1 MPSRRSASIL
11 PTPRR
16 ITGVISTIASSPAY
30 RRAPIAASS
39 IAPGCYAEGLRHD
52 ALRLRPHHL
61 RNNALRRAVEP
72 RSSRA
77 EAALER
83 QRQRPDRP
91 LCRAARASAACRRTG
106 RSPAARASRAALRR
120 APLSASRRAAGEAHP
135 GASRSDRLPYRT
147 ARHHRWR
154 GYGRCTRTRP
164 PRPCSAGLA
173 GLPRARARRSLPH
186 ESHAAGLTRR
196 PVFRASADD
205 QHRRPRR
212 SDLDTRG
219 ELTMP
224 QSFARPA
231 FSVSPPPRDSSSF
244 PAIAAPLARRT
255 GSHRSHQFCHHLSLA
270 IVLVLLSA
278 NGVAH
283 AQAGD
288 RRVSAVTSESGRF
301 ARFVSEAALRFGI
314 PTSWITAV
322 MQAESRGVVRA
333 VSPKGAMG
341 LMQIM
346 PDTWSGLRSRY
357 GLGPNPFDPHDNIVA
372 GAAYL
377 RELHDRYGTAG
388 FLAAY
393 NAGPGRYEDHLT
405 SGRPLP
411 AETQAYVA
419 ALAPLLRDDGS
430 MGNVITAII
439 RSWTSSP
446 FFPVRANDAS
456 STGGTSSGDLGKRRS
471 MVTPAT
477 DWTGLAPQSEG
488 LFAPVSERQP
498 RL

>member
-1 MPSRRSASIL
+1 MPRLSSQSVASQ
-11 PTPRR
+11 
-16 ITGVISTIASSPAY
+16 
-30 RRAPIAASS
+30 
-39 IAPGCYAEGLRHD
+39 
-52 ALRLRPHHL
+52 
-61 RNNALRRAVEP
+61 
-72 RSSRA
+72 SSRA
-77 EAALER
+77 CV
-83 QRQRPDRP
+83 P
-91 LCRAARASAACRRTG
+91 SFF
-106 RSPAARASRAALRR
+106 PAI
-120 APLSASRRAAGEAHP
+120 PAHP
-135 GASRSDRLPYRT
+135 
-147 ARHHRWR
+147 
-154 GYGRCTRTRP
+154 
-164 PRPCSAGLA
+164 
-173 GLPRARARRSLPH
+173 ARRSG
-186 ESHAAGLTRR
+186 SH
-196 PVFRASADD
+196 
-205 QHRRPRR
+205 H
-212 SDLDTRG
+212 
-219 ELTMP
+219 
-224 QSFARPA
+224 
-231 FSVSPPPRDSSSF
+231 
-244 PAIAAPLARRT
+244 ARRI
-255 GSHRSHQFCHHLSLA
+255 RHQLHVVVMV
-270 IVLVLLSA
+270 VLFAACGIA
-278 NGVAH
+278 NAQPVAA
-283 AQAGD
+283 AQ
-288 RRVSAVTSESGRF
+288 STVTSKSDRIE
-301 ARFVSEAALRFGI
+301 RFVAEAALRFGI

-446 FFPVRANDAS
+446 LFPVRANDV
-456 STGGTSSGDLGKRRS
+456 STTRATSSGDVGKRRS
-471 MVTPAT
+471 MVRPAT

-488 LFAPVSERQP
+488 LFAPLSERQP

>member
-1 MPSRRSASIL
+1 M
-11 PTPRR
+11 
-16 ITGVISTIASSPAY
+16 
-30 RRAPIAASS
+30 
-39 IAPGCYAEGLRHD
+39 
-52 ALRLRPHHL
+52 
-61 RNNALRRAVEP
+61 
-72 RSSRA
+72 
-77 EAALER
+77 
-83 QRQRPDRP
+83 
-91 LCRAARASAACRRTG
+91 
-106 RSPAARASRAALRR
+106 
-120 APLSASRRAAGEAHP
+120 
-135 GASRSDRLPYRT
+135 
-147 ARHHRWR
+147 
-154 GYGRCTRTRP
+154 
-164 PRPCSAGLA
+164 PRPS
-173 GLPRARARRSLPH
+173 S
-186 ESHAAGLTRR
+186 
-196 PVFRASADD
+196 
-205 QHRRPRR
+205 
-212 SDLDTRG
+212 
-219 ELTMP
+219 
-224 QSFARPA
+224 QSVA
-231 FSVSPPPRDSSSF
+231 VLSSGACVPSFF
-244 PAIAAPLARRT
+244 PAIAGHPARRS
-255 GSHRSHQFCHHLSLA
+255 GSHHARRFRHHLHVVVMA
-270 IVLVLLSA
+270 VLFAACGIA
-278 NGVAH
+278 NAQPVAT
-283 AQAGD
+283 AQ
-288 RRVSAVTSESGRF
+288 STVTSKSDRIE
-301 ARFVSEAALRFGI
+301 RFVAEAALRFGI

-393 NAGPGRYEDHLT
+393 NAGPGRYEDHLA

-446 FFPVRANDAS
+446 LFPVRANDV
-456 STGGTSSGDLGKRRS
+456 STTGATSSGDLGKRRS

-488 LFAPVSERQP
+488 LFAPLSERQP

>member
-1 MPSRRSASIL
+1 MPL
-11 PTPRR
+11 TPPRT
-16 ITGVISTIASSPAY
+16 IGAISTTASSPVSPRDPTAGTN
-30 RRAPIAASS
+30 
-39 IAPGCYAEGLRHD
+39 IAPGCCAEGWRHD
-52 ALRLRPHHL
+52 ALWLRHDDL
-61 RNNALRRAVEP
+61 RRDSLRRADEP
-72 RSSRA
+72 LPSRA

-83 QRQRPDRP
+83 QRERADRALRGAARPSAFCRRTRRR
-91 LCRAARASAACRRTG
+91 LAARAARAVLRGASL
-106 RSPAARASRAALRR
+106 PAA
-120 APLSASRRAAGEAHP
+120 RRAAGEARP
-135 GASRSDRLPYRT
+135 CASRPNRLPHRT
-147 ARHHRWR
+147 RHHRRRHHR
-154 GYGRCTRTRP
+154 GRGPRTRP
-164 PRPCSAGLA
+164 LWPRSARLA
-173 GLPRARARRSLPH
+173 GMPRARVWRSLSHEHRPAGFPRRSVFRTTATH
-186 ESHAAGLTRR
+186 HRRR
-196 PVFRASADD
+196 PG
-205 QHRRPRR
+205 R
-212 SDLDTRG
+212 SDLDARG

-224 QSFARPA
+224 RLSSQSVAIQ
-231 FSVSPPPRDSSSF
+231 SSGTCVPSFF
-244 PAIAAPLARRT
+244 PAIAAHPDRRSGSHHARRF
-255 GSHRSHQFCHHLSLA
+255 RRHLHAVIMVALFA
-270 IVLVLLSA
+270 PCGIA
-278 NGVAH
+278 NAQPVA
-283 AQAGD
+283 AQ
-288 RRVSAVTSESGRF
+288 STVTSKSDRIE
-301 ARFVSEAALRFGI
+301 RFVAEAALRFGI

-357 GLGPNPFDPHDNIVA
+357 GLGADPFDPHDNILA

-377 RELHDRYGTAG
+377 RELHDRYGAIG

-393 NAGPGRYEDHLT
+393 NAGPGRYEDHLAT
-405 SGRPLP
+405 GHPLP

>member
-1 MPSRRSASIL
+1 
-11 PTPRR
+11 
-16 ITGVISTIASSPAY
+16 
-30 RRAPIAASS
+30 
-39 IAPGCYAEGLRHD
+39 
-52 ALRLRPHHL
+52 
-61 RNNALRRAVEP
+61 
-72 RSSRA
+72 
-77 EAALER
+77 
-83 QRQRPDRP
+83 
-91 LCRAARASAACRRTG
+91 
-106 RSPAARASRAALRR
+106 
-120 APLSASRRAAGEAHP
+120 
-135 GASRSDRLPYRT
+135 
-147 ARHHRWR
+147 
-154 GYGRCTRTRP
+154 
-164 PRPCSAGLA
+164 
-173 GLPRARARRSLPH
+173 
-186 ESHAAGLTRR
+186 
-196 PVFRASADD
+196 
-205 QHRRPRR
+205 
-212 SDLDTRG
+212 
-219 ELTMP
+219 MP

-357 GLGPNPFDPHDNIVA
+357 GLGADPFDPHDNILA

-377 RELHDRYGTAG
+377 RELHDRYGAIG

-393 NAGPGRYEDHLT
+393 NAGPGRYEDHLAT
-405 SGRPLP
+405 GHPLP
-411 AETQAYVA
+411 TETRVYVA
-419 ALAPLLRDDGS
+419 ALAPLLRDGGS
-430 MGNVITAII
+430 EPGNIITAII
-439 RSWTSSP
+439 RSWT
-446 FFPVRANDAS
+446 DAPLFS
-456 STGGTSSGDLGKRRS
+456 VRRS
-471 MVTPAT
+471 GGSTVPPPSSDGVSKQRAT
-477 DWTGLAPQSEG
+477 ATSAADWTGLAPQSEG
-488 LFAPVSERQP
+488 LFARLSARGP
-498 RL
+498 RP